1 MINSAPAFDDSSVS
15 IEVAEN
21 TTAVIYT
28 AQASDANGNSITYS
42 LSGGA
47 DQGKFNIGASSGEVR
62 FVNAPDYEAPDD
74 SGGDRTY
81 EVQISASDS
90 LASTSF
96 TADQLNSSRAIARS
110 VYAYALM
117 VGFEEDVAEF
127 AREIGSVGVD

>member
-1 MINSAPAFDDSSVS
+1 MNGAPAFGDSSVS

-28 AQASDANGNSITYS
+28 AEASDANGNSITYS

-62 FVNAPDYEAPDD
+62 FVNAPDYEAPND
-74 SGGDRTY
+74 SCGDRTY
-81 EVQISASDS
+81 GVQISASDS
-90 LASTSF
+90 IASTSF
-96 TADQLNSSRAIARS
+96 TANQLNSSRAIARS

-127 AREIGSVGVD
+127 ARELGGVGVD